1 MSAAAALRAEIL
13 RVLEVVRERWPVWY
27 RLLRYSA
34 ASCVL
39 APLTLLLLYVL
50 HSMAGW
56 EAWHANLLSVSVGAV
71 PAYLINRYW
80 VWSRSGRNRLW
91 GEIVPFWVIT
101 VVGAVASTLAVDAA
115 SRWDN
120 SGLIVLVN
128 VGTYAVLW
136 LVKFFVL
143 DRYLWPSRRVPSEE
157 RVHRPASAAGA

>member
-1 MSAAAALRAEIL
+1 MSAVASLRAKTL
-13 RVLEVVRERWPVWY
+13 RALAVVKERWPAWY

-34 ASCVL
+34 ASCIVAPMTLVL
-39 APLTLLLLYVL
+39 LFLLHGV
-50 HSMAGW
+50 AGW

-71 PAYLINRYW
+71 PAYLIDRYW

-101 VVGAVASTLAVDAA
+101 VVGAAISTVGVNAA

-128 VGTYAVLW
+128 FGTYAVLW

-143 DRYLWPSRRVPSEE
+143 DRCLWPSRRAPSEE
-157 RVHRPASAAGA
+157 QVHRPAGAAGA

>member
-1 MSAAAALRAEIL
+1 MSASATLRAEIL
-13 RVLEVVRERWPVWY
+13 RALDVVRERWPAGY

-34 ASCVL
+34 ASCVV
-39 APLTLLLLYVL
+39 APLTLLLLYLL
-50 HSMAGW
+50 HSVAGW

-71 PAYLINRYW
+71 PAYLIDRYW

-91 GEIVPFWVIT
+91 GEIVPFWVLA
-101 VVGAVASTLAVDAA
+101 VVGAAASTLAVDAA

-143 DRYLWPSRRVPSEE
+143 DRYLWPSRPAPSEE
-157 RVHRPASAAGA
+157 QVHRPAGAAGA

>member
-1 MSAAAALRAEIL
+1 SAGAALRSEIL
-13 RVLEVVRERWPVWY
+13 RALDVVRERWPVLY

-34 ASCVL
+34 ASCLL
-39 APLTLLLLYVL
+39 APLTLLLLYLL
-50 HSMAGW
+50 HSVAGW

-71 PAYLINRYW
+71 PAYLIDRYW

-101 VVGAVASTLAVDAA
+101 VVGAVASTLGVDAA

-120 SGLIVLVN
+120 SGLLVLVN
-128 VGTYAVLW
+128 FGTYAVLW

-143 DRYLWPSRRVPSEE
+143 DRYLWPSRRVQPEE
-157 RVHRPASAAGA
+157 QVHRPAGAAGA